1 MNTEKIDWNEAS
13 NRGLI
18 VRINTEI
25 LHPLGLAM
33 CRNVKDGTSPY
44 LLVSDD
50 GVWTYSACDQGV
62 FDNGK
67 SVCLVD
73 IPKDTAEVICRN
85 LSAVTGWK
93 VDWHYIGGR
102 VHMKALPSPTE
113 QPQGKP
119 VLQWSDDGLLWSD
132 GEEHEMA
139 SARAEGYMTRTL
151 YLDSAEQQD
160 TGTDS
165 DKYKAELYDEVW
177 AKAKSMGFMNVTMA
191 LEKLVEKPAS
201 VTNYR
206 SYTTQP
212 AESLAGMAA
221 RQLKDE
227 SRWIE
232 IRDANAHV
240 FPDMRPSDYYPVG
253 TVIKVP
259 CSKVVPVAVV
269 MPKRMNEHDAVQK
282 LLGRFGVYGLVPA
295 DVATDIYNSAL
306 SDVANLNEVKG
317 E

>member
-1 MNTEKIDWNEAS
+1 MITEKIDWNEAS

-33 CRNVKDGTSPY
+33 CRNVEDGTSPY

-139 SARAEGYMTRTL
+139 SARAEGYKTRTL
-151 YLDSAEQQD
+151 YF
-160 TGTDS
+160 
-165 DKYKAELYDEVW
+165 YPDE
-177 AKAKSMGFMNVTMA
+177 
-191 LEKLVEKPAS
+191 
-201 VTNYR
+201 
-206 SYTTQP
+206 QP
-212 AESLAGMAA
+212 APVVIDETSEFNKAWPEISKHGIANGWRGVASAAWNARAALTGGEHAG
-221 RQLKDE
+221 
-227 SRWIE
+227 
-232 IRDANAHV
+232 
-240 FPDMRPSDYYPVG
+240 
-253 TVIKVP
+253 
-259 CSKVVPVAVV
+259 
-269 MPKRMNEHDAVQK
+269 
-282 LLGRFGVYGLVPA
+282 
-295 DVATDIYNSAL
+295 
-306 SDVANLNEVKG
+306 
-317 E
+317 